1 MKQITFSDKQ
11 FYDLLQFT
19 SEYVDNIID
28 RSVEYDDDLIIE
40 ENEDIINIHDF
51 LCECK
56 HKRLTLSPNEHI
68 GNWTLQQTEE
78 EAIALYNRGH
88 YLDSNYVIDDM
99 TYDHEFF
106 EIREEKQ

>member
-28 RSVEYDDDLIIE
+28 KSVEYDDDLIIE
-40 ENEDIINIHDF
+40 ENEEIIDIHDF

-56 HKRLTLSPNEHI
+56 HKRLTMSPDEHI
-68 GNWTLQQTEE
+68 GAFSLEQ
-78 EAIALYNRGH
+78 
-88 YLDSNYVIDDM
+88 M
-99 TYDHEFF
+99 KEFNNDLS
-106 EIREEKQ
+106 

>member
-11 FYDLLQFT
+11 FYDLLQFL
-19 SEYVDNIID
+19 SGYVDNIID

-51 LCECK
+51 LCQCK

-68 GNWTLQQTEE
+68 GAFSLEQ
-78 EAIALYNRGH
+78 
-88 YLDSNYVIDDM
+88 M
-99 TYDHEFF
+99 KEFNNATN
-106 EIREEKQ
+106 

>member
-11 FYDLLQFT
+11 FYDLLQFL

-28 RSVEYDDDLIIE
+28 RSVDYDDDCIIE
-40 ENEDIINIHDF
+40 ENEEIIDIHDF

-68 GNWTLQQTEE
+68 GNWSLEQIEE
-78 EAIALYNRGH
+78 FNNATN
-88 YLDSNYVIDDM
+88 
-99 TYDHEFF
+99 
-106 EIREEKQ
+106 

>member
-40 ENEDIINIHDF
+40 ENEDIIDIHDF
-51 LCECK
+51 LCEVK
-56 HKRLTLSPNEHI
+56 HKRLTMSPNEHI
-68 GNWTLQQTEE
+68 GTFSLEQMEE
-78 EAIALYNRGH
+78 FHGIN
-88 YLDSNYVIDDM
+88 
-99 TYDHEFF
+99 
-106 EIREEKQ
+106 

>member
-11 FYDLLQFT
+11 FYDLLQFL

-28 RSVEYDDDLIIE
+28 RSVDYDDDCIIE
-40 ENEDIINIHDF
+40 ENEEIIDIHDF

-68 GNWTLQQTEE
+68 GNWSLEQIEE
-78 EAIALYNRGH
+78 FNHATN
-88 YLDSNYVIDDM
+88 
-99 TYDHEFF
+99 
-106 EIREEKQ
+106 

>member
-40 ENEDIINIHDF
+40 ENEEIIDIHDF

-56 HKRLTLSPNEHI
+56 HKRLTMSPNEHI
-68 GNWTLQQTEE
+68 GTFSLEQMEE
-78 EAIALYNRGH
+78 FNNATN
-88 YLDSNYVIDDM
+88 
-99 TYDHEFF
+99 
-106 EIREEKQ
+106 

>member
-11 FYDLLQFT
+11 FYDLLQFL
-19 SEYVDNIID
+19 SGYVDNIID

-56 HKRLTLSPNEHI
+56 HKRLTMSPNEHI
-68 GNWTLQQTEE
+68 GTFSLEQMEE
-78 EAIALYNRGH
+78 FNNATN
-88 YLDSNYVIDDM
+88 
-99 TYDHEFF
+99 
-106 EIREEKQ
+106 

>member
-40 ENEDIINIHDF
+40 ENEDIIDIHDF
-51 LCECK
+51 LCQCK
-56 HKRLTLSPNEHI
+56 HKRLTMSPNEHI
-68 GNWTLQQTEE
+68 GAFSLEQMEE
-78 EAIALYNRGH
+78 FHDIN
-88 YLDSNYVIDDM
+88 
-99 TYDHEFF
+99 
-106 EIREEKQ
+106 

>member
-11 FYDLLQFT
+11 FYDLLQFL
-19 SEYVDNIID
+19 SGYVDNIID

-40 ENEDIINIHDF
+40 ENEEIIDIHDF

-56 HKRLTLSPNEHI
+56 HKRLTMSPDEHI

-78 EAIALYNRGH
+78 FNN
-88 YLDSNYVIDDM
+88 DTN
-99 TYDHEFF
+99 
-106 EIREEKQ
+106 

>member
-11 FYDLLQFT
+11 FYDLLQFL
-19 SEYVDNIID
+19 SGYVDNIID
-28 RSVEYDDDLIIE
+28 RSVEYDDDDIIE

-68 GNWTLQQTEE
+68 GDWSLQQIEE
-78 EAIALYNRGH
+78 FNNDIN
-88 YLDSNYVIDDM
+88 
-99 TYDHEFF
+99 
-106 EIREEKQ
+106 

>member
-28 RSVEYDDDLIIE
+28 KSVEYDDDLIIE
-40 ENEDIINIHDF
+40 EIEEIIDIHDF

-56 HKRLTLSPNEHI
+56 HKRLTMSPNEHI

-78 EAIALYNRGH
+78 FNNATN
-88 YLDSNYVIDDM
+88 
-99 TYDHEFF
+99 
-106 EIREEKQ
+106 

>member
-19 SEYVDNIID
+19 SEYTGNIIERAVD
-28 RSVEYDDDLIIE
+28 WGDSTYAE
-40 ENEDIINIHDF
+40 ELMEANENIINIHDF

-68 GNWTLQQTEE
+68 GAFSLEQIEE
-78 EAIALYNRGH
+78 FNNATN
-88 YLDSNYVIDDM
+88 
-99 TYDHEFF
+99 
-106 EIREEKQ
+106 

>member
-19 SEYVDNIID
+19 SQYVDNIID

-40 ENEDIINIHDF
+40 ENEEINDIHDF

-78 EAIALYNRGH
+78 FNN
-88 YLDSNYVIDDM
+88 DTN
-99 TYDHEFF
+99 
-106 EIREEKQ
+106 

>member
-11 FYDLLQFT
+11 FYDLLQFL
-19 SEYVDNIID
+19 SGYVDNIID

-40 ENEDIINIHDF
+40 ENEEIIDIHDF

-68 GNWTLQQTEE
+68 GAFSLEQ
-78 EAIALYNRGH
+78 
-88 YLDSNYVIDDM
+88 M
-99 TYDHEFF
+99 
-106 EIREEKQ
+106 EKFNNDTN

>member
-28 RSVEYDDDLIIE
+28 KSVEYDDDLIIE
-40 ENEDIINIHDF
+40 ENEEIIDIHDF

-56 HKRLTLSPNEHI
+56 HKRLTMSPNEHI
-68 GNWTLQQTEE
+68 GTFSLEQMEE
-78 EAIALYNRGH
+78 FHDIN
-88 YLDSNYVIDDM
+88 
-99 TYDHEFF
+99 
-106 EIREEKQ
+106 

>member
-28 RSVEYDDDLIIE
+28 KSVEYDDDLIIE
-40 ENEDIINIHDF
+40 ENEDIIDIHDF

-56 HKRLTLSPNEHI
+56 HKRLTMSPNEHI
-68 GNWTLQQTEE
+68 GAFSLEQMEE
-78 EAIALYNRGH
+78 FNNATN
-88 YLDSNYVIDDM
+88 
-99 TYDHEFF
+99 
-106 EIREEKQ
+106 

>member
-28 RSVEYDDDLIIE
+28 KSVEYDDDLIIE
-40 ENEDIINIHDF
+40 ENEEIIDINDF

-56 HKRLTLSPNEHI
+56 HKRLTMSPNEHI

-78 EAIALYNRGH
+78 FNN
-88 YLDSNYVIDDM
+88 DTN
-99 TYDHEFF
+99 
-106 EIREEKQ
+106 

>member
-19 SEYVDNIID
+19 SQYIDNVIERSIEWEDDSIIG
-28 RSVEYDDDLIIE
+28 
-40 ENEDIINIHDF
+40 ENQDIINIHDF

-78 EAIALYNRGH
+78 FNNATN
-88 YLDSNYVIDDM
+88 
-99 TYDHEFF
+99 
-106 EIREEKQ
+106 

>member
-28 RSVEYDDDLIIE
+28 RSVEYDDDDIIE
-40 ENEDIINIHDF
+40 ENEDIIDIHDF

-56 HKRLTLSPNEHI
+56 HKRLTMSPNEHI
-68 GNWTLQQTEE
+68 GAFSLEQ
-78 EAIALYNRGH
+78 
-88 YLDSNYVIDDM
+88 M
-99 TYDHEFF
+99 KEFNND
-106 EIREEKQ
+106 IN

>member
-1 MKQITFSDKQ
+1 MKQITFSNKQ

-19 SEYVDNIID
+19 SQYVDDIID

-56 HKRLTLSPNEHI
+56 HKRLTMSPNEHI
-68 GNWTLQQTEE
+68 GTFSLQQ
-78 EAIALYNRGH
+78 
-88 YLDSNYVIDDM
+88 M
-99 TYDHEFF
+99 
-106 EIREEKQ
+106 EKFHDIN

>member
-11 FYDLLQFT
+11 FYDLLQFL
-19 SEYVDNIID
+19 SGYVDNIID

-40 ENEDIINIHDF
+40 ENEEIIDIHDF

-68 GNWTLQQTEE
+68 GAFSLEQ
-78 EAIALYNRGH
+78 
-88 YLDSNYVIDDM
+88 M
-99 TYDHEFF
+99 KEFNNDTN
-106 EIREEKQ
+106 

>member
-11 FYDLLQFT
+11 FYDLLQFL

-28 RSVEYDDDLIIE
+28 KSVEYDDDLIIE
-40 ENEDIINIHDF
+40 ENEEIIDIHDF

-68 GNWTLQQTEE
+68 GAFSLEQMEE
-78 EAIALYNRGH
+78 FNNATN
-88 YLDSNYVIDDM
+88 
-99 TYDHEFF
+99 
-106 EIREEKQ
+106 

>member
-28 RSVEYDDDLIIE
+28 KSVEYDDDLIIE
-40 ENEDIINIHDF
+40 ENEEIIDIHDF

-56 HKRLTLSPNEHI
+56 HKRLTMSPNEHI

-78 EAIALYNRGH
+78 FNS
-88 YLDSNYVIDDM
+88 DTN
-99 TYDHEFF
+99 
-106 EIREEKQ
+106 

>member
-19 SEYVDNIID
+19 SQYVDNIIE
-28 RSVEYDDDLIIE
+28 RSIEYDDDYIIE

-56 HKRLTLSPNEHI
+56 HKRLTMSPNEHI
-68 GNWTLQQTEE
+68 GTFSLEQMEE
-78 EAIALYNRGH
+78 FNN
-88 YLDSNYVIDDM
+88 DTN
-99 TYDHEFF
+99 
-106 EIREEKQ
+106 

>member
-28 RSVEYDDDLIIE
+28 KSVEYDDDLIIE

-56 HKRLTLSPNEHI
+56 HKRLTMSPNEHI
-68 GNWTLQQTEE
+68 GTFSLEQMEE
-78 EAIALYNRGH
+78 FHDIN
-88 YLDSNYVIDDM
+88 
-99 TYDHEFF
+99 
-106 EIREEKQ
+106 

>member
-19 SEYVDNIID
+19 SQYVDDIID
-28 RSVEYDDDLIIE
+28 KSVEYDDDLIIE
-40 ENEDIINIHDF
+40 ENEEIIDIHDF

-78 EAIALYNRGH
+78 FNN
-88 YLDSNYVIDDM
+88 DTN
-99 TYDHEFF
+99 
-106 EIREEKQ
+106 

>member
-28 RSVEYDDDLIIE
+28 KSVEYDDDLIIE
-40 ENEDIINIHDF
+40 ENEEIIDIHDF

-56 HKRLTLSPNEHI
+56 HKRLTMSPNEHI
-68 GNWTLQQTEE
+68 GAFSLEQIEE
-78 EAIALYNRGH
+78 FNN
-88 YLDSNYVIDDM
+88 DTN
-99 TYDHEFF
+99 
-106 EIREEKQ
+106 

>member
-11 FYDLLQFT
+11 FYDLLQFL
-19 SEYVDNIID
+19 SGYVDNIID

-40 ENEDIINIHDF
+40 ENEEIIDIHDF

-56 HKRLTLSPNEHI
+56 HKRLTMSPNEHV

-78 EAIALYNRGH
+78 FNNDIN
-88 YLDSNYVIDDM
+88 
-99 TYDHEFF
+99 
-106 EIREEKQ
+106 

>member
-28 RSVEYDDDLIIE
+28 RSVEYDDDDIIE

-51 LCECK
+51 LCQCK

-68 GNWTLQQTEE
+68 GAFSLEQMEE
-78 EAIALYNRGH
+78 FNNDIN
-88 YLDSNYVIDDM
+88 
-99 TYDHEFF
+99 
-106 EIREEKQ
+106 

>member
-19 SEYVDNIID
+19 SQYVDDIID
-28 RSVEYDDDLIIE
+28 KSVEYDDDLIIE
-40 ENEDIINIHDF
+40 ENEEIIDIHDF

-56 HKRLTLSPNEHI
+56 HKRLTMSPNEHI

-78 EAIALYNRGH
+78 FNNATN
-88 YLDSNYVIDDM
+88 
-99 TYDHEFF
+99 
-106 EIREEKQ
+106 

>member
-11 FYDLLQFT
+11 FYDLLQFL
-19 SEYVDNIID
+19 SGYVDNIID

-40 ENEDIINIHDF
+40 ENEEIIDIHDF

-56 HKRLTLSPNEHI
+56 HKRLTMSPNEHI

-78 EAIALYNRGH
+78 FNNATN
-88 YLDSNYVIDDM
+88 
-99 TYDHEFF
+99 
-106 EIREEKQ
+106 